1 MLCIVFFVS
10 WTMFASLYHYA
21 INTCL
26 ARSMLFVILAFS
38 QISII
43 KFEEI
48 KSITDIDKKCMIPI
62 VISQHNTR
70 LSHHP
75 QSYNNL
81 TLFANAFTR
90 ALPALHSAH
99 IYCTFIAP
107 DIRGK
112 WIFLADTS
120 LTSWNQPVNSQL
132 IWHLGELTH
141 STNNWHVSLVW
152 HMSII

>member
-1 MLCIVFFVS
+1 
-10 WTMFASLYHYA
+10 
-21 INTCL
+21 
-26 ARSMLFVILAFS
+26 MLFGILAFS

-75 QSYNNL
+75 QRY
-81 TLFANAFTR
+81 TEHTMFANAFTR
-90 ALPALHSAH
+90 ALPALHSAYL
-99 IYCTFIAP
+99 YCTFIAP

-112 WIFLADTS
+112 CQQEIFICLEY
-120 LTSWNQPVNSQL
+120 LEQ
-132 IWHLGELTH
+132 
-141 STNNWHVSLVW
+141 
-152 HMSII
+152 